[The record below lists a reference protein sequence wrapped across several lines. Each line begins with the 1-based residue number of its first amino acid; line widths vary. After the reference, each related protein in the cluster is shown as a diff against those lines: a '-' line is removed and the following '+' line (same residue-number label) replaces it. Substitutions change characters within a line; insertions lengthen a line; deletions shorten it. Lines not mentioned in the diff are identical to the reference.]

1 LRAVVLVLI
10 TAFLLSVCC
19 AAEFRSEGNVPSGLE
34 GIWDANR
41 YISAGEIKPGMEAYC
56 LTVYKGSAVEKF
68 GLEVLSVV
76 KDFMPG
82 RDAILVRGTDER
94 FIHTGPVAGCSG
106 SPVYIEGR
114 LAGALAFGW
123 TFSKDPLYG
132 VTPIADMLRVGTG
145 GPDFAQVATP
155 GRQMTE
161 GGPGFNFDLSKPIDL
176 KDVEKKISAGFS
188 SARRD
193 FSGMTMLPS
202 PLVVS
207 GMTDSVRADLAQVF
221 EPLGFEVVNGG
232 GGSTTPAA
240 GGSSDVCETAFVPG
254 GCLVVPLM
262 AGDITIEAVGTV
274 TEVRGNDVYG
284 FGHSLLGYGGVDLP
298 MATGQIHTVV
308 SSVMRSFKVGTSTK
322 IAGALTTDESTAVR
336 GKIGAQAR
344 MIPLKVKITRY
355 NDPNLAGR
363 VYNCQIVDNR
373 TLTPLV
379 LRAGVSG
386 LVQMRGA
393 LPPDNTLYYKGNI
406 ELDNGQTISFE
417 NISTGQELAEVIRDG
432 VSPAALLMNNPYSKV
447 KIKSFDFDIRV
458 SEKNVLAGIWSVEL
472 SQSKVKPGENL
483 EVDVVLER
491 FLAQKQKYTFDFVVP
506 KDTPAGTYQLIVCG
520 GYDYEEFL
528 KMALPFRFVPENLDT
543 LVGAIND
550 VLAIDRDELHCML
563 ILPGGGVAL
572 ENAELPGLPAT
583 KALVLG
589 DATRA
594 AKMQVYPGW
603 LEKKVRTGFVLVDQ
617 QVMNVTVE

>member
-1 LRAVVLVLI
+1 
-10 TAFLLSVCC
+10 
-19 AAEFRSEGNVPSGLE
+19 
-34 GIWDANR
+34 
-41 YISAGEIKPGMEAYC
+41 MEAYC
-56 LTVYKGSAVEKF
+56 LTVYKGTEVEKF

-132 VTPIADMLRVGTG
+132 VTPIADMLRAGTG
-145 GPDFAQVATP
+145 QDRG
-155 GRQMTE
+155 QMTE
-161 GGPGFNFDLSKPIDL
+161 DGGQKTGDGPGFNFDLSKPIDL
-176 KDVEKKISAGFS
+176 KDVEKKISAGS
-188 SARRD
+188 NSAGRD

-207 GMTDSVRADLAQVF
+207 GMTDSVKAELAGTF
-221 EPLGFEVVNGG
+221 EPLGFEVVGGG
-232 GGSTTPAA
+232 GGSAAFTA
-240 GGSSDVCETAFVPG
+240 GGSSGSDVCDTVFVPG

-262 AGDITIEAVGTV
+262 TGDVTLEAVGTV
-274 TEVRGNDVYG
+274 TEVRGNDIYG
-284 FGHSLLGYGGVDLP
+284 FGHSFLGYGGVDLP
-298 MATGQIHTVV
+298 MATGQVHTVV
-308 SSVMRSFKVGTSTK
+308 SSVARSFKIGTSTK
-322 IAGALTTDESTAVR
+322 IAGALTTDEATAVR
-336 GKIGAQAR
+336 GKIGTQAR
-344 MIPLKVKITRY
+344 MIPLKIKVTRY
-355 NDPNLAGR
+355 NDPNLSGR
-363 VYNCQIVDNR
+363 IYNCQIVDNR
-373 TLTPLV
+373 TLTPLL
-379 LRAGVSG
+379 LRVGVSA
-386 LVQMRGA
+386 LVQLRGA
-393 LPPDNTLYYKGNI
+393 LPPDNTLYYRGNI
-406 ELDNGQTISFE
+406 ELDDGQTISFD
-417 NISTGQELAEVIRDG
+417 NISTGQNLAEVIRDG
-432 VSPAALLMNNPYSKV
+432 VSPVALLMNNPYSKV
-447 KIKSFDFDIRV
+447 KIKSFDFDVRV

-472 SQSKVKPGENL
+472 SQSKVKPGQRL
-483 EVDVVLER
+483 DVDVVLER
-491 FLAQKQKYTFDFVVP
+491 FLAQKQKYTFNFVVP
-506 KDTPAGTYQLIVCG
+506 RDTPAGTYQLIVCG

-528 KMALPFRFVPENLDT
+528 KKATPFRFVPENLDT

-572 ENAELPGLPAT
+572 ENAELPELPAT

-603 LEKKVRTGFVLVDQ
+603 LERKVRTGFVLVDQ

>member
-1 LRAVVLVLI
+1 LRACVFVLI
-10 TAFLLSVCC
+10 AACVASVCG
-19 AAEFRSEGNVPSGLE
+19 AAEPRNAGNIPKGLE
-34 GIWDANR
+34 GVWDSDR
-41 YISAGEIKPGMEAYC
+41 YISTDEVKPGMEAYC
-56 LTVYKGSAVEKF
+56 LTVYKGTEVEKF

-94 FIHTGPVAGCSG
+94 FVHTGPVAGCSG

-132 VTPIADMLRVGTG
+132 VTPIADMLRAGTG
-145 GPDFAQVATP
+145 GRKTED
-155 GRQMTE
+155 GRQIAE
-161 GGPGFNFDLSKPIDL
+161 DGPGFNFDFSKPVDL
-176 KDVEKKISAGFS
+176 ADVEKKISATVS
-188 SARRD
+188 SSRRD
-193 FSGMTMLPS
+193 FSGTTTLPS

-207 GMTDSVRADLAQVF
+207 GMTDSVRADLAGAF
-221 EPLGFEVVNGG
+221 EPLGFEVVSGG
-232 GGSTTPAA
+232 GGSTMLTAGG
-240 GGSSDVCETAFVPG
+240 GGSSDVCDIKLVPG
-254 GCLVVPLM
+254 GCLVVPLV

-284 FGHSLLGYGGVDLP
+284 FGHSFLGYGGVDLP

-308 SSVMRSFKVGTSTK
+308 SSLMRSFKVGTSTK
-322 IAGALTTDESTAVR
+322 IVGALTTDESSAVR
-336 GKIGAQAR
+336 GKIGVQAR
-344 MIPLKVKITRY
+344 MIPLRVKVTRY
-355 NDPNLAGR
+355 NDPNLSGR

-373 TLTPLV
+373 TLTPLL
-379 LRAGVSG
+379 LRAGVSD
-386 LVQMRGA
+386 LVQLQGA

-406 ELDNGQTISFE
+406 ELDDGQAISFD
-417 NISTGQELAEVIRDG
+417 NISTGQDLAEVIRDG
-432 VSPAALLMNNPYSKV
+432 VSPVALLMNNPYSKV
-447 KIKSFDFDIRV
+447 KIKSFDFDVRV
-458 SEKNVLAGIWSVEL
+458 SEKNVTAGIWSVEL
-472 SQSKVKPGENL
+472 SQSKVKPGGRL
-483 EVDVVLER
+483 DVDVVLER
-491 FLAQKQKYTFDFVVP
+491 FLAQKQKYTFNFVVP
-506 KDTPAGTYQLIVCG
+506 KDTPAGTYQLVVCG

-528 KMALPFRFVPENLDT
+528 KRAVPYRFVPENLGT
-543 LVGAIND
+543 LVGALND

-572 ENAELPGLPAT
+572 ENAELPELPAT

-594 AKMQVYPGW
+594 AKMQIYPGW
-603 LEKKVRTGFVLVDQ
+603 LEKKVRTGFVLVNQ

>member
-1 LRAVVLVLI
+1 
-10 TAFLLSVCC
+10 
-19 AAEFRSEGNVPSGLE
+19 
-34 GIWDANR
+34 
-41 YISAGEIKPGMEAYC
+41 MEAYC
-56 LTVYKGSAVEKF
+56 LTVYKATVVEKF

-76 KDFMPG
+76 KDVMPG

-132 VTPIADMLRVGTG
+132 VTPIADMLRAGTG
-145 GPDFAQVATP
+145 GQKTGD
-155 GRQMTE
+155 
-161 GGPGFNFDLSKPIDL
+161 GPGLNFDLSKPIDL
-176 KDVEKKISAGFS
+176 KDVEKEISAGFS
-188 SARRD
+188 SAGGD
-193 FSGMTMLPS
+193 FSGAQQMTMLPS

-207 GMTDSVRADLAQVF
+207 GMTDSVRADLARAF
-221 EPLGFEVVNGG
+221 EPLGFEVVGGG
-232 GGSTTPAA
+232 GGSASLTA
-240 GGSSDVCETAFVPG
+240 GGSSGSDVCDTAFVPG

-262 AGDITIEAVGTV
+262 TGDVTLEAVGTV

-284 FGHSLLGYGGVDLP
+284 FGHSFLGYGGVDLP
-298 MATGQIHTVV
+298 MAAGQVHTVV
-308 SSVMRSFKVGTSTK
+308 SSVARSFKIGTSTR
-322 IAGALTTDESTAVR
+322 IAGALTSDESTAVR
-336 GKIGAQAR
+336 GKVGAKAR
-344 MIPLKVKITRY
+344 MIPLKVKVTRY

-373 TLTPLV
+373 TLTPLL
-379 LRAGVSG
+379 LRVGVSA
-386 LVQMRGA
+386 LAQLRGA
-393 LPPDNTLYYKGNI
+393 MPPDNTLYYRGNI
-406 ELDNGQTISFE
+406 ELDDRQSISFD
-417 NISTGQELAEVIRDG
+417 NVSTGQDLAEVIRDG
-432 VSPAALLMNNPYSKV
+432 VSPVALLMNNPYSKV
-447 KIKSFDFDIRV
+447 KIKSFDFDVQV
-458 SEKNVLAGIWSVEL
+458 SEKNILAGIWSVEL
-472 SQSKVKPGENL
+472 SQSKVKPGERL
-483 EVDVVLER
+483 DVDVVLER
-491 FLAQKQKYTFDFVVP
+491 FLAQKQKYTFNFVVP

-528 KMALPFRFVPENLDT
+528 KKATPFRFVPENLDT

-550 VLAIDRDELHCML
+550 ILAINRDELHCIL

-572 ENAELPGLPAT
+572 ENAELPELPAT

-603 LEKKVRTGFVLVDQ
+603 LERKVRTGFVLVDQ